1 MPNTFAPMTAEQ
13 FRTMLIAQV
22 GKPYFLGAEAS
33 PNDPNPPRFD
43 CSEIIEWAFARNG
56 TPIGD
61 LAAAQ
66 YDKTRALKPGESP
79 RVGDLVFLKNNPAR
93 WNRIGHAAVITA
105 KLSSGDYEIV
115 EARGRRY
122 GVVRSSLGYWKTRK
136 YFTGVRR
143 FDKFRLATP
152 AETDRLFTYA
162 WANGRAERWGGLN
175 DNSPKRA
182 QELAKL
188 KPSIIGVAEFSERAR
203 NATRAE
209 LGPEWLTWPVGYC
222 AVLWSNKS
230 WLHGGHAEIG
240 FGTDYHGAVR
250 VPLTSLRNNKHTMD
264 VISVHVRPADSYP
277 GQTDSYILKRKREQ
291 IERTLTEL
299 LRPGKPTIVGGD
311 FNTTHAADI
320 FTKHGLVLA
329 VNHRIDQI
337 WTTPDIGI
345 RKGTVYDPGNVSD
358 HKWLMLQG
366 TLRADTT

>member
-1 MPNTFAPMTAEQ
+1 MLHWPASMGVHIPAKNAAGYLRAWQTLHMSAPRSWSDIAYSHAVDLDGNLYTLRGWDRVEGGAKNMGGKCVSILAIMGSLDTPTEAMKQ
-13 FRTMLIAQV
+13 TIVLWQNMADQHAGRKLTRTYHGKLIQTECPGPALTQ
-22 GKPYFLGAEAS
+22 
-33 PNDPNPPRFD
+33 
-43 CSEIIEWAFARNG
+43 WARNNY
-56 TPIGD
+56 PLRD
-61 LAAAQ
+61 
-66 YDKTRALKPGESP
+66 DE
-79 RVGDLVFLKNNPAR
+79 
-93 WNRIGHAAVITA
+93 
-105 KLSSGDYEIV
+105 
-115 EARGRRY
+115 
-122 GVVRSSLGYWKTRK
+122 
-136 YFTGVRR
+136 
-143 FDKFRLATP
+143 TP

-230 WLHGGHAEIG
+230 WLHGGSAEIG
-240 FGTDYHGAVR
+240 FGTNYHGAVR

-329 VNHRIDQI
+329 VNHDIDQI
-337 WTTPDIGI
+337 WVTPDIGI
-345 RKGTVYDPGNVSD
+345 RKGTVYDPGNISD

-366 TLRADTT
+366 TLRANTT

>member
-1 MPNTFAPMTAEQ
+1 METLKVNIGIATFWLNGPAALSFKRMLLDGMPKEGLKSAGRTYEQ
-13 FRTMLIAQV
+13 QQYL
-22 GKPYFLGAEAS
+22 Y
-33 PNDPNPPRFD
+33 
-43 CSEIIEWAFARNG
+43 NG
-56 TPIGD
+56 WIRRLPGFN
-61 LAAAQ
+61 LAA
-66 YDKTRALKPGESP
+66 KPGTSLHEKGNAIDAERGSP
-79 RVGDLVFLKNNPAR
+79 MQTWL
-93 WNRIGHAAVITA
+93 A
-105 KLSSGDYEIV
+105 KGGSLYKVNSGENLRAH
-115 EARGRRY
+115 EY
-122 GVVRSSLGYWKTRK
+122 GFYRTVPSEPWHFAYYPEKDKHLNDKKTP
-136 YFTGVRR
+136 T
-143 FDKFRLATP
+143 
-152 AETDRLFTYA
+152 ETDRLFTYV

-240 FGTDYHGAVR
+240 FGTNYHGAVR

-299 LRPGKPTIVGGD
+299 LRPGKPTIIGGD

-329 VNHRIDQI
+329 VNHDIDQI

-366 TLRADTT
+366 TLRANTT